1 MPTAVSRQARRA
13 RASSARGRGGRIR
26 VLTASLAA
34 AGALAAAPLGVTAAA
49 APRATAAAPRA
60 TAAAPRATA
69 MQQIRANW
77 IHFFSPTTP
86 TARKIELLENGARF
100 AGIIRATSTTVLAR
114 STYAHVLAVQLDS
127 PTVATVRYSISVAG
141 IVAVE
146 DATGTAVYAQ
156 RIWKVGELSY
166 CSLLRI
172 ELIKA
177 PSCPVGT

>member
-26 VLTASLAA
+26 ALTASLAG
-34 AGALAAAPLGVTAAA
+34 AGALAAAPLGVTA
-49 APRATAAAPRA
+49 AAAPRA

-172 ELIKA
+172 ELINA

>member
-34 AGALAAAPLGVTAAA
+34 AGALAAAPLGVTA
-49 APRATAAAPRA
+49 AAAPRA